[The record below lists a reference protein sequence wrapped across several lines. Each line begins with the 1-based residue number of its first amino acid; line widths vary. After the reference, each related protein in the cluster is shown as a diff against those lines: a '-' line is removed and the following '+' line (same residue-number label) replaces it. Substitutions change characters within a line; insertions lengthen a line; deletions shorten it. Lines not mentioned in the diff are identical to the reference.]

1 MSHFLDRLTHF
12 SQPREGFANGHGLT
26 TGEDRTWEDSY
37 RKRWQHDKIVRS
49 THGTNCTGSCS
60 WKIYVKGGIVTWET
74 QQTDYPRTRPDLPNH
89 EPRGCA
95 RGASYSWYLY
105 SANRVKYP
113 LVRGRLLKH
122 WRAALA
128 VARSP
133 VDAWAAIVQ
142 NPQQRKDWT
151 GQRGLG
157 GFVRSSWDEVNQ
169 LIAAANVYTAKQH
182 GPDRVIGFSPIPAMS
197 MVSYAA
203 GSRYLSL
210 IGGVCMSFYDWYCD
224 LPPASPQIWGEQT
237 DVPESA
243 DWYNSHFIIAW
254 GSNVPQTRTPDAHF
268 FTEVRYKGAKTVA
281 VTPDYSE
288 VAKLADLWLHPKQG
302 TDAAMAMAMGHVIL
316 KEFYFGK
323 QDERRA
329 APSSSAPLGGWVP
342 TGTPGVVRSA
352 YFDDYA
358 RRYTDLPMLV
368 QLERQTL
375 ADGPHKGKTVL
386 VPGRYLRASD
396 FNGQLGQPNNPD
408 WKTLAFDA
416 TGKVVLPNG
425 SIGFRWGPDGRP
437 DAGKWNLES
446 REARHGAEVRLKLSV
461 LEDGEQAHSIEDVAF
476 PYFGGIAAPHFPAN
490 AQGGGDHVVHR
501 VPVVKLPL
509 GKAGE
514 QRETLVAT
522 VFDLMAAN
530 YGITRGL
537 DGETPVDYD
546 SNAPYTPAWQEAIT
560 GVPREQV
567 IAVARQFAD
576 TADKTRGKAMVI
588 IGAAMNHWYH
598 ADMNYRGIIQMLMMC
613 GCIGQSGGGWA
624 HYVGQEKL
632 RPQTGWTA
640 LAFAL
645 DWVRPPR
652 QQNSTSFFYAH
663 TDQWRYETLQVGEVL
678 SPFADKARFGG
689 SLIDYNV
696 RAERMGWLPS
706 APQLQTNPLT
716 LDAAAKAKGLDT
728 KDFVVQS
735 LQDGSLQMSC
745 EDPDHP
751 ANWPRNLFVWRSNLL
766 GSSGKGHEYFL
777 KHLLGTTHGVQ
788 GKDLGPGDAKPT
800 EVQWH
805 EQAPEGKLDLLVTL
819 DFRMST
825 TCLYSDIVLPT
836 ATWYEKN
843 DLNTSDMHPFIHPLS
858 TAVDP
863 AWQARSDWEIYKG
876 LAKAYSEVCVG
887 HLGVEKEVVLT
898 PLMHDT
904 PAELAQPLDVKEWK
918 KGECPL
924 VPGKTAPQITV
935 VERDYPHTYA
945 RFTALGPLMEKLGN
959 GGKGIAWNTAE
970 EVRQLAELNGKVHTE
985 GPTKGLPRIV
995 SDIDATEVILQ
1006 LAPETNGHVAVK
1018 AWQALSK
1025 ATGREHAHLALHRED
1040 EKIRFRDVQAQP
1052 RKIISSPTWSG
1063 LESEKVS
1070 YNAGYTNVHELIP
1083 WRTLTGRQQA
1093 YQDHP
1098 WMRAFGEG
1106 FSSYRPP
1113 VDLKTTA
1120 LVMNQR
1126 PNGHK
1131 EITLNFI
1138 TPHQKWG
1145 IHSTY
1150 SDNLMM
1156 LTLNRGGPVIWLS
1169 EDDAKTAGIVD
1180 NDWVELFNSNGAIA
1194 ARAVVSQR
1202 VNPGMVLMYHA
1213 QEKIINTPGSE
1224 ITGTR
1229 GGIHNSVTRI
1239 VTKPT
1244 HMIGGY
1250 AQYSYGF
1257 NYYGTI
1263 GTNRDEFVV
1272 VRKMNKVDWLDGE
1285 PAAPAA

>member
-1 MSHFLDRLTHF
+1 MSHFLDRLTYFKQPKEAF
-12 SQPREGFANGHGLT
+12 SGGHGVA
-26 TGEDRTWEDSY
+26 TGEDRTWEDAY
-37 RKRWQHDKIVRS
+37 RDRWAHDKVVRS
-49 THGTNCTGSCS
+49 THGVNCTGSCS
-60 WKIYVKGGIVTWET
+60 WKIHVKGGIVTWET
-74 QQTDYPRTRPDLPNH
+74 QQTDYPRTRWDMPNH

-113 LVRGRLLKH
+113 LVRGRLLKA
-122 WRAALA
+122 WRE
-128 VARSP
+128 ARLQHDP
-133 VDAWAAIVQ
+133 VTAWASLVEDEAKRRDW
-142 NPQQRKDWT
+142 QRV
-151 GQRGLG
+151 RGLG
-157 GFVRSSWDEVNQ
+157 GFVRSSWDEVNE
-169 LIAAANVYTAKQH
+169 IVAAANVHTIKKH
-182 GPDRVIGFSPIPAMS
+182 GPDRIIGFSPIPAMS
-197 MVSYAA
+197 MISYAA

-224 LPPASPQIWGEQT
+224 LPPSSPQVWGEQT

-243 DWYNSHFIIAW
+243 DWYNSTYLIAW

-281 VTPDYSE
+281 VTPDYAEIS
-288 VAKLADLWLHPKQG
+288 KLCDLWLHPKQG
-302 TDAAMAMAMGHVIL
+302 TDAALAMAMGHVIL
-316 KEFYFGK
+316 KEFYFDK
-323 QDERRA
+323 
-329 APSSSAPLGGWVP
+329 
-342 TGTPGVVRSA
+342 RSA

-368 QLERQTL
+368 LLKEQALP
-375 ADGPHKGKTVL
+375 DGRTAL
-386 VPGRYLRASD
+386 VPDRYLRASD
-396 FNGQLGQPNNPD
+396 FNGKLGQANHPE
-408 WKTLAFDA
+408 WKTVAFDEV
-416 TGKVVLPNG
+416 GKVVLPNG
-425 SIGFRWGPDGRP
+425 AIGFRWGPDGRA
-437 DAGKWNLES
+437 DAGQWNLEAK
-446 REARHGAEVRLKLSV
+446 EARHGKDVKLKLSV
-461 LEDGEQAHSIEDVAF
+461 LEGDYPGGETAQVAF
-476 PYFGGIAAPHFPAN
+476 PYFAGSATEHFTASPQSGGE
-490 AQGGGDHVVHR
+490 VLVR
-501 VPVVKLPL
+501 TVPVQRITL
-509 GKAGE
+509 GKEGE
-514 QRETLVAT
+514 KREAVVAT
-522 VFDLMAAN
+522 VFDLQVAN
-530 YGITRGL
+530 YGVARGL
-537 DGETPVDYD
+537 PGDSAPTSYD
-546 SNAPYTPAWQEAIT
+546 DDQPYTPAWQERIT
-560 GVPREQV
+560 GVPRAQV
-567 IAVARQFAD
+567 ISVAREFAD
-576 TADKTRGKAMVI
+576 NADKTRGKSMVI

-598 ADMNYRGIIQMLMMC
+598 CDMNYRGIINMLMMC

-645 DWVRPPR
+645 DWIRPPR

-663 TDQWRYETLQVGEVL
+663 TDQWRYEKLGVEEVL
-678 SPFADKARFGG
+678 SPLADKAAFGG
-689 SLIDYNV
+689 SMIDYNV

-706 APQLQTNPLT
+706 APQLQTNPIQVVK
-716 LDAAAKAKGLDT
+716 DAAAAGQDAKAYASAALKSGKLR
-728 KDFVVQS
+728 
-735 LQDGSLQMSC
+735 MSC
-745 EDPDHP
+745 EDPDEP
-751 ANWPRNLFVWRSNLL
+751 ANWPRNMFVWRSNLL

-788 GKDLGPGDAKPT
+788 GKDLGPDDAKPE
-800 EVQWH
+800 EVVWH
-805 EQAPEGKLDLLVTL
+805 DQAPEGKLDLLVTL

-863 AWQARSDWEIYKG
+863 AWQSRSDWEIYKG
-876 LAKAYSEVCVG
+876 FAKKFSEVCVG
-887 HLGVEKEVVLT
+887 HLGVEKELVLT
-898 PLMHDT
+898 PLMHDS
-904 PAELAQPLDVKEWK
+904 PAELAQPFDVKEWK
-918 KGECPL
+918 KGECEL
-924 VPGKTAPQITV
+924 IPGVTAPQMAV
-935 VERDYPHTYA
+935 VERDYPNVYK
-945 RFTALGPLMEKLGN
+945 RFTALGPLMTKVGN
-959 GGKGIAWNTAE
+959 GGKGIAWNTQD
-970 EVRQLAELNGKVHTE
+970 EVKQLAELNGVVSEPGATCGMPKIE
-985 GPTKGLPRIV
+985 
-995 SDIDATEVILQ
+995 SDIDACEVVLQ

-1018 AWQALSK
+1018 AWEALSK

-1040 EKIRFRDVQAQP
+1040 EKIRFRDIQAQP

-1083 WRTLTGRQQA
+1083 WRTLTGRQQF

-1106 FSSYRPP
+1106 FVSYRPP

-1120 LVMNQR
+1120 GIHGIKG
-1126 PNGHK
+1126 NGNT
-1131 EITLNFI
+1131 EILLNFI

-1150 SDNLMM
+1150 SDNLLM

-1169 EDDAKTAGIVD
+1169 EDDAKRAGIVD
-1180 NDWVELFNSNGAIA
+1180 NDWVELFNINGAIA

-1239 VTKPT
+1239 VLKPT

-1250 AQYSYGF
+1250 AQLSYGF

-1272 VRKMNKVDWLDGE
+1272 VRKMNKVDWLDTPVNQTQGVS
-1285 PAAPAA
+1285 A